1 MGDRI
6 EKWVRDG
13 GIWVAGPMTDI
24 RTNIGTHY
32 TDRALG
38 WIERMT
44 GTKMTASMPDSGV
57 YVKSR
62 WTDGEPMSARYWQ
75 EVYEPVE
82 GGEVLASVT
91 DGYSSLIGSALIQ
104 KIPCGK
110 GQVWIL
116 GTVPTADDFKKL
128 MRQVCDEA
136 GIALPQVSGELTV
149 IPRSGSG
156 REGLILVET
165 AHKPASYMLD
175 APMRN
180 VLTGEIYEGLIELPP
195 YGMLILEK

>member
-1 MGDRI
+1 M
-6 EKWVRDG
+6 
-13 GIWVAGPMTDI
+13 AGPMTDI

-44 GTKMTASMPDSGV
+44 GTKMIASMPDSGV

-62 WTDGEPMSARYWQ
+62 WADGEPMSARYWQ

-116 GTVPTADDFKKL
+116 GTVPTTDDLKKL

-149 IPRSGSG
+149 IPRSGNG

-165 AHKPASYMLD
+165 AHKPASYVLD